1 MISFPNAKINLGL
14 NIVRKRPD
22 GYHDLETLF
31 YPVDYRD
38 VLEIIPSKDMSN
50 LAPGVSLHLTG
61 KPVQGPAASNIC
73 VKAWHLLKADHPSL
87 PPVELHLMKV
97 IPMGAGLGGGSADGS
112 FTLKM
117 LNEKFELGIS
127 DQALESYA
135 LALGSDCPFF
145 IRNTPCFATGRGE
158 QMHDF
163 PLDLSA
169 YSLLLVHPGIHV
181 STAQAFS
188 GVVPSVP
195 GLSITDIV
203 SEDISTWRGRLV
215 NDFERTVFPQ
225 FQAIRQIRDLL
236 YEHGA
241 IYASMTGS
249 GSSVFG
255 IYPGGKL
262 PDLSF
267 PSDHSVFRQESMRP
281 TI

>member
-1 MISFPNAKINLGL
+1 
-14 NIVRKRPD
+14 
-22 GYHDLETLF
+22 
-31 YPVDYRD
+31 
-38 VLEIIPSKDMSN
+38 
-50 LAPGVSLHLTG
+50 
-61 KPVQGPAASNIC
+61 
-73 VKAWHLLKADHPSL
+73 
-87 PPVELHLMKV
+87 
-97 IPMGAGLGGGSADGS
+97 
-112 FTLKM
+112 
-117 LNEKFELGIS
+117 
-127 DQALESYA
+127 
-135 LALGSDCPFF
+135 
-145 IRNTPCFATGRGE
+145 
-158 QMHDF
+158 MHDF

-267 PSDHSVFRQESMRP
+267 PSDHSVFRQESMSP

>member
-14 NIVRKRPD
+14 NIVRKRAD

-38 VLEIIPSKDMSN
+38 VLEIIPSTDASIEDE
-50 LAPGVSLHLTG
+50 GVRLHLSG

-73 VKAWHLLKADHPSL
+73 VKAWHLLKADYPAL
-87 PPVELHLMKV
+87 PPIELHLMKA

-112 FTLKM
+112 FTLMM
-117 LNEKFELGIS
+117 LNEKFQLGIS
-127 DQALESYA
+127 KQQLESYA

-145 IRNTPCFATGRGE
+145 IRNKPCFATGRGE
-158 QMHDF
+158 QMRDF
-163 PLDLSA
+163 PLDLTA

-195 GLSITDIV
+195 EQSIQDIIRDDV
-203 SEDISTWRGRLV
+203 ATWRDRLV

-225 FQAIRQIRDLL
+225 FPAIQQLRDRL

-255 IYPGGKL
+255 IYPSGKL

-267 PSDHSVFRQESMRP
+267 PSDHAVLRQESMRP
-281 TI
+281 II

>member
-22 GYHDLETLF
+22 GYHDLETVF
-31 YPVDYRD
+31 YPIAYRD
-38 VLEIIPSKDMSN
+38 ALEIIPVSEDSDSDT
-50 LAPGVSLHLTG
+50 GVNLHLSG

-87 PPVELHLMKV
+87 PPIELHLMKA

-117 LNEKFELGIS
+117 LNEKFQLGIS
-127 DQALESYA
+127 NEQLQSYA

-145 IRNTPCFATGRGE
+145 IRNSPCFATGRGE
-158 QMHDF
+158 QMRDF
-163 PLDLSA
+163 TLDLSS

-181 STAQAFS
+181 STAQAFA
-188 GVVPSVP
+188 GVVPSLP
-195 GLSITDIV
+195 ELSIADIV
-203 SEDISTWRGRLV
+203 SGDVSGWRGRLV

-225 FQAIRQIRDLL
+225 FPAIRQIRDLL
-236 YEHGA
+236 YENGA
-241 IYASMTGS
+241 IYAAMTGS

-255 IYPGGKL
+255 ICPVGML
-262 PDLSF
+262 PDLTF
-267 PSDHSVFRQESMRP
+267 PPEYSVFRQESLHP
-281 TI
+281 II